1 MAYGSL
7 SGQSIDLSPVY
18 DKLNSKLSLS
28 GGTITGPILYN
39 QPPQSSNELVTY
51 QYVQSNKLGIITT
64 YNPNTK
70 QWSNLKQQT
79 VLNKTYVF
87 NNITS
92 TNIINN
98 LLLESDVFS
107 IPNDGTDKYILI
119 KQNIFANNNQINMTD
134 GLTNFNNITITGK
147 PNNINNMYVSNLYC
161 TVQQFSG
168 GYSNGQVGLCYYNI
182 TINTNTIN
190 LSSIQLTIN
199 NNQLLNSSVHI
210 EISILTP

>member
-18 DKLNSKLSLS
+18 DKLNSKLSFS

-107 IPNDGTDKYILI
+107 IPNDGTNKYILI
-119 KQNIFANNNQINMTD
+119 KQNIFTNNNQINMTD

-147 PNNINNMYVSNLYC
+147 PNNINNTYVSNLYC

-168 GYSNGQVGLCYYNI
+168 GYTNGQVGLCYYNI